1 MLFKCSYPI
10 EKCQSCVASINVF
23 LDSISTGYKINW
35 GGCLGMPYIFR
46 QFGTWVPK
54 ILENFARGY
63 QKVGKSDFL
72 WHWWRRYSYCSDS
85 EWAPQEL
92 HHSLY
97 YAYVV
102 LRLPLM
108 EVFWHHCKN
117 VQYHVQQ
124 FRRVKSLHHSVSQ
137 CNKRWQRETIRVEH
151 NPLLEP
157 WTRCVYKP

>member
-72 WHWWRRYSYCSDS
+72 
-85 EWAPQEL
+85 
-92 HHSLY
+92 
-97 YAYVV
+97 
-102 LRLPLM
+102 
-108 EVFWHHCKN
+108 
-117 VQYHVQQ
+117 
-124 FRRVKSLHHSVSQ
+124 
-137 CNKRWQRETIRVEH
+137 
-151 NPLLEP
+151 
-157 WTRCVYKP
+157 